1 MNDLL
6 ASLFLPP
13 TLSVQNA
20 CTSDT
25 IPSTV
30 PTNRSWISGP
40 ASTTP
45 LVTSL
50 LTDLASSQRSLS
62 NGDFSSAFSSEVSA
76 ATTLSKL
83 CATDGVRVQGATT
96 EGHPLVP
103 LVCAIT
109 TRLRRLALLA
119 DAAAGDGRQDRLE
132 AAARELNKFFQ
143 AAVTDRS
150 PLASSRK
157 WGALHITNQ
166 LLRIY
171 FAMNNLRLCKNPI
184 RAVTGPGMQALE
196 DRWPREHRAVFAFF
210 RGRLAMYEGDFV
222 EAATELSLA
231 LEAAPTVN
239 AQREA
244 LLYLVPIQMNL
255 GKLPTRELLDLFGLT
270 DLFWPF
276 AQAIRTGNVA
286 LLRDA
291 LLRHESIC
299 IQRGIYLILEKLR
312 LPATVTLLR
321 TVCESDGTTK
331 VPLALM
337 ARAMKLVKED
347 ASMDRVECIVA
358 NLIYQGYVKGYI
370 SHTHRILV
378 LSPKNPFPKVAS

>member
-1 MNDLL
+1 ML
-6 ASLFLPP
+6 A
-13 TLSVQNA
+13 
-20 CTSDT
+20 D
-25 IPSTV
+25 
-30 PTNRSWISGP
+30 
-40 ASTTP
+40 
-45 LVTSL
+45 
-50 LTDLASSQRSLS
+50 SQRSLVT
-62 NGDFSSAFSSEVSA
+62 GDFAAAFSRETDA
-76 ATTLSKL
+76 AGALAKL
-83 CATDGVRVQGATT
+83 CAVDGVRVKGGPA

-103 LVCAIT
+103 LVCAVA
-109 TRLRRLALLA
+109 TRLRRFALLA

-150 PLASSRK
+150 PLSSSRK
-157 WGALHITNQ
+157 WGALHVTNQ

-184 RAVTGPGMQALE
+184 RAVTGPGMQAVE

-210 RGRLAMYEGDFV
+210 RGRLAMYEGDFE
-222 EAATELSLA
+222 EAATELSFA
-231 LEAAPTVN
+231 LEAAPSID

-255 GKLPTRELLDLFGLT
+255 GKLPTRELLEQFGLT

-291 LLRHESIC
+291 LLQHESIC

-312 LPATVTLLR
+312 LAATVTLLR
-321 TVCESDGTTK
+321 VVCRADGSTK
-331 VPLALM
+331 VPLSLM
-337 ARAMKLVKED
+337 ARAMTHVNED

-378 LSPKNPFPKVAS
+378 LSPKNPFPRVGA